1 MGKKK
6 KKKKGDVCRIAATV
20 AVILAAGVLSSCAP
34 LSNLLEHDP
43 VPVDPNASAGT
54 TPSETPA
61 VVAGTALEVATWV
74 LAALGLGPLSRVLMA
89 SKPVVVKLAELV
101 FGKSQAKPT
110 TEKPNASA

>member
-6 KKKKGDVCRIAATV
+6 KKGGGYRVAATV
-20 AVILAAGVLSSCAP
+20 AVIFGAGILASCAP
-34 LSNLLEHDP
+34 LTGLLEQDP
-43 VPVDPNASAGT
+43 VPADPSMPPAPTA
-54 TPSETPA
+54 TPQSPA

-101 FGKSQAKPT
+101 FGKNKTETPKP
-110 TEKPNASA
+110 AS

>member
-6 KKKKGDVCRIAATV
+6 KKGGGYRVAATV
-20 AVILAAGVLSSCAP
+20 AVIFGAGILASCAP
-34 LSNLLEHDP
+34 LTGLLEQDP
-43 VPVDPNASAGT
+43 VPADPGVPAGT

-101 FGKSQAKPT
+101 FGKSKTETPKP
-110 TEKPNASA
+110 AS